1 MASVST
7 GKIAILVYRVS
18 MVINENEYRFVSE
31 IFFGIVSISCADI
44 PMSNTHIHMSE
55 NNYFTSSRAR
65 GLFLSKVMMGTAS
78 YAGDSVC

>member
-1 MASVST
+1 M
-7 GKIAILVYRVS
+7 
-18 MVINENEYRFVSE
+18 FV
-31 IFFGIVSISCADI
+31 GIVSISSADI

-65 GLFLSKVMMGTAS
+65 GLFLSKVMMGTS